1 MVTGEDIRQMGDGN
15 MGARNVTH
23 VLGWKA
29 GILVAVIDFSK
40 GALVILI
47 TKTQGLPTV
56 VQLAAGICTV
66 LGHDFPV
73 FAHFRGGQ
81 GMATSLGTMSV
92 LFTEATMIGLLLFAL
107 VYLISLHF
115 DTSAG
120 VGLSSLVFSLWKT
133 QQPQIFIGYAVCL
146 FLMIP
151 VKKIWDASH
160 PFAPQALENR

>member
-29 GILVAVIDFSK
+29 GILVAVIDFGK
-40 GALVILI
+40 GALVIL
-47 TKTQGLPTV
+47 TTEMLGLPTV
-56 VQLAAGICTV
+56 VQLAAGICAV

-107 VYLISLHF
+107 VYLVSRHF

-133 QQPQIFIGYAVCL
+133 QQPWILIGYAVCL

-151 VKKIWDASH
+151 AKKIWDASH